1 VKEAESR
8 VVVGTA
14 TSSRARRGR
23 RGGRVGRGGSSLSVN
38 VSRLEDLL
46 RENASSLTFLGITL
60 GVFVSRKFLVLPLA
74 IALMLAQD
82 KLAVPGLERARR
94 AVGA

>member
-1 VKEAESR
+1 M
-8 VVVGTA
+8 
-14 TSSRARRGR
+14 
-23 RGGRVGRGGSSLSVN
+23 RGGSSLNVS

-74 IALMLAQD
+74 IGLMLAQD
-82 KLAVPGLERARR
+82 KLALPGLEKARR

>member
-1 VKEAESR
+1 M
-8 VVVGTA
+8 
-14 TSSRARRGR
+14 
-23 RGGRVGRGGSSLSVN
+23 
-38 VSRLEDLL
+38 EDLL

-82 KLAVPGLERARR
+82 KLAVPSLERARR

>member
-1 VKEAESR
+1 MKEAESR
-8 VVVGTA
+8 VVVGSA
-14 TSSRARRGR
+14 TSGRVRRGR
-23 RGGRVGRGGSSLSVN
+23 RGGRAGRGGSSMSVS

-74 IALMLAQD
+74 IGLMLAQD

-94 AVGA
+94 AVTS